1 MTLSIEA
8 HDMRLYVREITVQN
22 YRIMLYIYRMEVSV
36 TDFRAELASWIQAA
50 RNGDDV
56 TITEHGTPVAR
67 LVTIDAAA
75 TIDELTDRGI
85 IAPSSAPKR
94 KATRMRGR
102 AKSTSSVAD
111 LLVEQRR

>member
-8 HDMRLYVREITVQN
+8 RDIRLYMRERIVQIHR
-22 YRIMLYIYRMEVSV
+22 YLLYSLGMEVSV

-50 RNGDDV
+50 RDGDEV

-67 LVTIDAAA
+67 LVALDAAT

-85 IAPSSAPKR
+85 IARSSAPKR
-94 KATRMRGR
+94 ESARMRGR
-102 AKSTSSVAD
+102 AKSTSSVSD

>member
-1 MTLSIEA
+1 M
-8 HDMRLYVREITVQN
+8 M
-22 YRIMLYIYRMEVSV
+22 YIIGVEVSV

-50 RNGDDV
+50 RDGDDV

-67 LVTIDAAA
+67 LVTIDAAT

-85 IAPSSAPKR
+85 IARSSAPKR
-94 KATRMRGR
+94 KSAGMRGR